1 MSLIYGKSA
10 NGNYALNVKKNG
22 LFWDKL
28 SYHRSQGDCY
38 ILNGGAGLNPSILTD
53 RGISSVFNNIVGKKV
68 LVYFID
74 IGIIGNL
81 TSGSSTLSVETLSS
95 IPTSGTNASGNQS
108 GNFLIGGTIPST
120 ILSLKYNIVSTAFT
134 PINTLYKENISYSSD
149 STDMDKTYTILNYKD
164 MIEVPYGYGIITRI
178 QSSGTNSVTIQTIS
192 NIKFIIVD
200 EDVDF

>member
-1 MSLIYGKSA
+1 M
-10 NGNYALNVKKNG
+10 
-22 LFWDKL
+22 
-28 SYHRSQGDCY
+28 
-38 ILNGGAGLNPSILTD
+38 
-53 RGISSVFNNIVGKKV
+53 
-68 LVYFID
+68 
-74 IGIIGNL
+74 
-81 TSGSSTLSVETLSS
+81 
-95 IPTSGTNASGNQS
+95 
-108 GNFLIGGTIPST
+108 IGGTIPST